1 MSGFASAADW
11 SWQPALEWRMDHQSN
26 RLLSATEKDASQ
38 ATWLS
43 FDAAIARATE
53 NVELTL
59 RPRFELQRFNGD
71 RALDSEDSS
80 LQLGGRWPREYSEL
94 SASAEIS
101 RSSTL
106 TTELA
111 ETGIVDANTR
121 RELRSASVSWNR
133 YFSRELQL
141 DAQLG
146 FADVSYPDAQSS
158 GLVDYRYPNASL
170 SLVRQLSAYTSWSL
184 TAFGSKV
191 EAPAVFTTSRDIGLQ
206 IGMTRALSPALRLQ
220 LSAGSS
226 ETQRATP
233 FETRS
238 DRSQVWDAQLSRA
251 LEAGQWNLSLARSLT
266 PNGRGVLA
274 RRDEA
279 SISMS
284 HTIASRFTGS
294 VSLHAI
300 RNAERAVGLFANEE
314 YRYLSAEA
322 ALNRNLSQNWI
333 VALRVGGNDAQRRI
347 ADTDAQGWYAALALR
362 WAPAIRPIRA
372 WEFP

>member
-1 MSGFASAADW
+1 MAADW
-11 SWQPALEWRMDHQSN
+11 SWQPAMEWRVDHQSN
-26 RLLSATEKDASQ
+26 RLLSAAQEEASQ

-43 FDAAIARATE
+43 FDAAIIRATA
-53 NVELTL
+53 NTELTL
-59 RPRFELQRFNGD
+59 RPHVELQHFNGD
-71 RALDSEDSS
+71 RALDSEDGS
-80 LQLGGRWPREYSEL
+80 LQLGGRWLREYSEL
-94 SASAEIS
+94 AASAAIS

-111 ETGIVDANTR
+111 ETGIVDVNTR
-121 RELRSASVSWNR
+121 RELRNASVSWKK
-133 YFSRELQL
+133 YFSREMQL
-141 DAQLG
+141 YTQLG
-146 FADVSYPDAQSS
+146 FTDVGYPDAQNS

-184 TAFGSKV
+184 TASGSKV
-191 EAPAVFTTSRDIGLQ
+191 DAPAVFTTSRDIGLQ
-206 IGMTRALSPALRLQ
+206 IGMTRALSPALRVQ
-220 LSAGSS
+220 VSAGSS
-226 ETQRATP
+226 ETQRTNL

-238 DRSQVWDAQLSRA
+238 DRSQVWDAQLSRT

-279 SISMS
+279 SVSMS
-284 HTIASRFTGS
+284 QTIAPQFSGS
-294 VSLHAI
+294 LSLHAV

-333 VALRVGGNDAQRRI
+333 VALRLGGNNAQRRL

-362 WAPAIRPIRA
+362 WTPALRPIRD
-372 WEFP
+372 WDFP